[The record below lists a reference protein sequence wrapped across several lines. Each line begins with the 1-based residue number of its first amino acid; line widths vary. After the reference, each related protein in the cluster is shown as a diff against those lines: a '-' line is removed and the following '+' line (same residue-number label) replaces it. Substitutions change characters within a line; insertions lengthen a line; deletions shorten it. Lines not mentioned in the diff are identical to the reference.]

1 MSEENDL
8 TIGGRIRRVRGD
20 MKLIEFA
27 EFIGI
32 GKSSVSRYEN
42 NQGSPDAVFITALYE
57 KCGVEPLWL
66 LTGQG
71 LRGEDLTP
79 REAALLDNY
88 RAIADEGDKRH
99 VERAAQLAVPS
110 VIKDETQSRTKKKT
124 G

>member
-1 MSEENDL
+1 MSEENEL
-8 TIGGRIRRVRGD
+8 TIGARIRLVRGD

-57 KCGVEPLWL
+57 KCGIEPLWL

-71 LRGEDLTP
+71 SRGNELTP

-88 RAIADEGDKRH
+88 RHIDDEGDKRH
-99 VERAAQLAVPS
+99 VERAAQLAAEA
-110 VIKDETQSRTKKKT
+110 IKDEAQSRKKKA

>member
-1 MSEENDL
+1 MPEENES
-8 TIGGRIRRVRGD
+8 TIGSRIRLVRGD

-57 KCGVEPLWL
+57 KCGIEPLWL
-66 LTGQG
+66 LTGS
-71 LRGEDLTP
+71 GEIGTQLSP

-88 RAIADEGDKRH
+88 RHIDDEEGKRY
-99 VERAAQLAVPS
+99 VERSAQMAAKADT
-110 VIKDETQSRTKKKT
+110 DEAQQGRKKRA
-124 G
+124 